1 MIPSETFSGP
11 ETMDLEHDRFGFLV
25 IFSKIAKFIELYL
38 EFYWELE
45 VNQGI
50 WDHLR
55 LEPDRLRGSNRA

>member
-1 MIPSETFSGP
+1 
-11 ETMDLEHDRFGFLV
+11 MDLEHDRVGFFGE
-25 IFSKIAKFIELYL
+25 IKKIANFVELYL

-55 LEPDRLRGSNRA
+55 LEPDRLRWSNRA

>member
-1 MIPSETFSGP
+1 
-11 ETMDLEHDRFGFLV
+11 MDLEQDRFGHFGD
-25 IFSKIAKFIELYL
+25 FAEIADFIELYL

-55 LEPDRLRGSNRA
+55 LERNRLRWSNRA